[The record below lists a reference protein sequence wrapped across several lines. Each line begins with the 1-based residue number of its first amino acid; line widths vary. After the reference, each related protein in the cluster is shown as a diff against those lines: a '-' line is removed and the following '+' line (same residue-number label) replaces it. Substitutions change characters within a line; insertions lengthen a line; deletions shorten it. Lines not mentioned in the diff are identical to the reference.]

1 MNDPK
6 HKSQQKR
13 PSSIDVA
20 QLAKVSQATVS
31 RVLNHP
37 EKVEASTRERV
48 YAAIDALG
56 YLPNQNARQ
65 LVSGRSNVITLISGP
80 LENPFFVDS
89 TAAIVEH
96 ATARGYKVNIL
107 FANDND
113 IHDIYK
119 LALAQRP
126 DGLIM
131 SCILY
136 EDPIVEQLKELNI
149 PFISFNR
156 RHHEK
161 LNYVEF
167 DNFLAG
173 RMACQWLKMKGYQ
186 SLFWVGGNLK
196 ASTFLYRF
204 NGFKETYQQLYRTEL
219 TNDQIYQM
227 PNLEEDLL
235 LTQLL
240 KWYQQTP
247 GKKAIAAATD
257 AIALQLLNLLKNN
270 GIHCPDEIGVMGID
284 NVELAQ
290 YAYIQL
296 TTVGTS
302 HNLGEVAIKLLID
315 QIETQE
321 MQNIAITLAPE
332 IFDRGTL
339 SPLHPS

>member
-1 MNDPK
+1 MPK
-6 HKSQQKR
+6 NKRAQKR
-13 PSSIDVA
+13 PSSVDVA
-20 QLAKVSQATVS
+20 RLAKVSQATVS

-37 EKVEASTRERV
+37 EKVEATTRERV
-48 YAAIDALG
+48 YAAITQLG
-56 YLPNQNARQ
+56 YVPNQNARQ

-96 ATARGYKVNIL
+96 ATERGYKVNIL
-107 FANDND
+107 FANDVD
-113 IHDIYK
+113 IHEIYK

-136 EDPIVEQLKELNI
+136 DDPIFEQLKELNI

-156 RHHEK
+156 RHQEK

-173 RMACQWLKMKGYQ
+173 RMVCQWLKMKGYQ

-204 NGFKETYQQLYRTEL
+204 NGFIETYRQLYLADL
-219 TNDQIYQM
+219 TSDIIYQAEH
-227 PNLEEDLL
+227 LDEEILL
-235 LTQLL
+235 SQIMQ
-240 KWYQQTP
+240 WYAQTP

-257 AIALQLLNLLKNN
+257 SIALQLLNLLKNK
-270 GIHCPDEIGVMGID
+270 GIHCPKEIGIMGID

-290 YAYIQL
+290 HAYIEL

-315 QIETQE
+315 QIEMHDT
-321 MQNIAITLAPE
+321 QNIAITLQPE
-332 IFDRGTL
+332 VFDRGTL
-339 SPLHPS
+339 RP